1 MALLGRCVFRDKCEL
16 NCQVFVQNQKDGES
30 LLTFFCVACGHL
42 AAFHEQNVPF
52 IVPCDGLIA
61 HSKQF
66 IWCLVLGFFIGKI
79 RQWWPLKD
87 LNRDKLRAPFE
98 GNLHLHLH
106 LIALLNIFYLLNPPS
121 RIPLSV
127 ASLRIFSGRRFTHKG
142 FNIMLPRSKFIS
154 AMFIVTFLS
163 ST

>member
-1 MALLGRCVFRDKCEL
+1 MRTELPSLCPEIRRIAFNLFLFGLWSSRCLPWTKCA
-16 NCQVFVQNQKDGES
+16 DPS
-30 LLTFFCVACGHL
+30 IFCV
-42 AAFHEQNVPF
+42 EF
-52 IVPCDGLIA
+52 IVPCIGLIA